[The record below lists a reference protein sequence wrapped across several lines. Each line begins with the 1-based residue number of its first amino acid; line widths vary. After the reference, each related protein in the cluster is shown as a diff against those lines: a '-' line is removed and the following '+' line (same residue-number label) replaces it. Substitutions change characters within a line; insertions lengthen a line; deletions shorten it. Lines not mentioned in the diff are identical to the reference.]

1 MAAYR
6 AGDYARALRLARRLA
21 VKEDP
26 QGMYLL
32 GTMYERGEGVARDDA
47 TAVKWLAG
55 AAHQANYAPAEV
67 SLARMYIDGRGVRKN
82 RGKAREW
89 LQAASAQGYAP
100 ARALLAE
107 LGGGGAAPPAGV
119 MPAPAPGAMP
129 APAPGVTAAPAPGAV
144 PAPAPGV
151 AVAPAPPA
159 LKSDYALQ
167 AGPKGADA
175 AKTALAPRQ
184 DPVFGAY
191 TPGAASAAAGALQA
205 AFKRIG
211 NLSPAAASP
220 VAGPPMREAAMR
232 YWEAEAQ
239 GEKRAMDE
247 IVQVVLANG
256 AAAAGI
262 ARNLNASAYP
272 ADRATAALLTAVTQG
287 GKGAS
292 AEACAGYAAAA
303 VTPPGMADH
312 APAQYHAALCAGP
325 GDAKRALD
333 WLRGAAD
340 AGHAGAMETLG
351 RACIEGK
358 EQNWGCASHYFEVAA
373 LRGRASSMALYGWVL
388 SNQPGASDKDYAQA
402 LQWYKKSAAAG
413 DLFAQNNIGEMYE
426 RGRGTPK
433 DLKAARQWYG
443 RAAEAGFGPGQ
454 FNYARL
460 LLAGDGGAVDRP
472 GALKWLQAADR
483 NGIPQAKVALERI
496 ASAR

>member
-1 MAAYR
+1 
-6 AGDYARALRLARRLA
+6 
-21 VKEDP
+21 
-26 QGMYLL
+26 
-32 GTMYERGEGVARDDA
+32 
-47 TAVKWLAG
+47 
-55 AAHQANYAPAEV
+55 
-67 SLARMYIDGRGVRKN
+67 
-82 RGKAREW
+82 
-89 LQAASAQGYAP
+89 
-100 ARALLAE
+100 
-107 LGGGGAAPPAGV
+107 
-119 MPAPAPGAMP
+119 
-129 APAPGVTAAPAPGAV
+129 
-144 PAPAPGV
+144 
-151 AVAPAPPA
+151 
-159 LKSDYALQ
+159 
-167 AGPKGADA
+167 
-175 AKTALAPRQ
+175 
-184 DPVFGAY
+184 
-191 TPGAASAAAGALQA
+191 
-205 AFKRIG
+205 
-211 NLSPAAASP
+211 
-220 VAGPPMREAAMR
+220 MREAAMR